1 MAKLTLSNDKIQQI
15 KAICTSFNNDKTEII
30 NVLHKVQGAFGYL
43 PAEVQE
49 VIAHELN
56 LPMAQVYGIV
66 TFYSYFT
73 MTPKGDHPIS
83 ICMGTA
89 CYVRGADKILDEFK
103 RQLNVKVG
111 EVTPDGKFSITC
123 LRCIGACGLA
133 PVLLVGEKVYGRITT
148 ADQVRDIL
156 AEYK

>member
-15 KAICTSFNNDKTEII
+15 KAICKSFNNDKGEVI

-49 VIAHELN
+49 IIAHELN
-56 LPMAQVYGIV
+56 MSVAQVYGIV

-73 MTPKGDHPIS
+73 MIPRGEHP

-89 CYVRGADKILDEFK
+89 CYVRGAEKILDEFK
-103 RQLNVKVG
+103 RQLNIKVG
-111 EVTPDGKFSITC
+111 ETTGDGKFSLNC
-123 LRCIGACGLA
+123 LRCVGACGLA
-133 PVLLVGEKVYGRITT
+133 PVVLVGEKVYGRLTT
-148 ADQVRDIL
+148 DQVKEII
-156 AEYK
+156 AEYN